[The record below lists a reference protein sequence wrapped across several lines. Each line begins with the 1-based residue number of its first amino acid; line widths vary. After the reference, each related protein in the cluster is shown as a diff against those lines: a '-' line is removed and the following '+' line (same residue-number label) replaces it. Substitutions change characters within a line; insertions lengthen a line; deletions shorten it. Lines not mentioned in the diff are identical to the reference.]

1 VVRRGGALGLA
12 IGAVLVGAALLA
24 GCGSS
29 GPSAHA
35 AEADGGA
42 ASCAGTIAVMAS
54 EGAAGAPQPAQ
65 MNWARVALDAFNA
78 EHGSSF
84 TIEPSNVYDQTRLAG
99 REAKRLAAN
108 PAVVGVVGPVSSSV
122 AEIAGPIFDA
132 AGLAYVSPSAT
143 ANSLTDGHLKLFF
156 RVVANNDQ
164 QAQAIVRLVTSSLH
178 PKTVLVV
185 DDREV
190 YSTNLTQ
197 VIVDS
202 LSRDQTKL
210 DRASVDVGQQDYSD
224 VVAKIGPSTNVVVM
238 PLVNAKDAQR
248 LANQIHA
255 AGKNPIIVGGDVM
268 FSLNDF
274 DVPGAYV
281 PTYAPDVSKMPD
293 GAATVKLYSE
303 IFGDLAPFAATA
315 YVAMQT
321 VATAALD
328 SCANGQATRA
338 GVAQALP
345 DVRIP
350 STLLGNAVSFDAHH
364 ELVDSRYWMYRI
376 EGGTYQLIP

>member
-1 VVRRGGALGLA
+1 
-12 IGAVLVGAALLA
+12 
-24 GCGSS
+24 
-29 GPSAHA
+29 
-35 AEADGGA
+35 
-42 ASCAGTIAVMAS
+42 VMAS

-338 GVAQALP
+338 GVAHALP

-376 EGGTYQLIP
+376 EGGNYQLIP